1 MSHPLH
7 DPVFRINCL
16 MEDIDSLYHQAAFKL
31 GVSDSVLFILYMV
44 HTHGGTC
51 LLHDIYRLSGIS
63 KQTINSAIRK
73 LEHEGI
79 VYLEKHNGKE
89 KMVCL
94 TEKGQSYAN
103 QTAAKLLESEYHA
116 FYDWSEEEIG
126 TYLRLIEKHS
136 LSLRKQI
143 EAL

>member
-79 VYLEKHNGKE
+79 VYLEKHSGKE

-116 FYDWSEEEIG
+116 FRGWSEEEIG